1 MDNGEA
7 KKFPL
12 QGQHIISIETV
23 LFWGLFG
30 QKKKRKKRKKHINK
44 MTWQLTAKTNWRSD
58 LAFANGTKRWG
69 VKSKFR
75 NVGM

>member
-1 MDNGEA
+1 
-7 KKFPL
+7 
-12 QGQHIISIETV
+12 
-23 LFWGLFG
+23 
-30 QKKKRKKRKKHINK
+30 
-44 MTWQLTAKTNWRSD
+44 MTWQLTAETNWRDD